1 MYLRPFLIFTTF
13 NAFVSVSSAQT
24 LDEIQVAKEILT
36 DLQYR
41 SFETNRE
48 FCGTIGVDR
57 DGYYVSS
64 RPKRGR
70 RDSCRPRDVWAAETI
85 LFSYHTHGSF
95 DLDSE
100 SEVPSVSDLLADI
113 DEGTDGWVSTPG
125 GRLWFIDSVNETATQ
140 VCGLACLPQDPEFQ
154 PGLSGYIPRS
164 FTLDSLRSFF
174 GE

>member
-1 MYLRPFLIFTTF
+1 MNLKTFLMLATF
-13 NAFVSVSSAQT
+13 NLFTAESQAQT
-24 LDEIQVAKEILT
+24 LDEIQIAKEILT
-36 DLQYR
+36 ELQYR
-41 SFETNRE
+41 SFKANRE

-57 DGYYVSS
+57 EGYYVSS

-95 DLDSE
+95 DLEAE

-113 DEGTDGWVSTPG
+113 DEGTDGWVATPG

-140 VCGLACLPQDPEFQ
+140 VCGLACLPQDPEFE
-154 PGLSGYIPRS
+154 PGLSGYIPKA
-164 FTLDSLRSFF
+164 FTLQSLRAFF